1 MKSDILNEFV
11 YHDRNRSMGHLGT
24 FMGHTYT
31 VEDKDVIRSYRVV
44 DSEDKIHEQKT
55 EFEP

>member
-11 YHDRNRSMGHLGT
+11 YHDRNRSMRHLGT
-24 FMGHTYT
+24 FMGHADT